1 MQLNIYKEV
10 QMNKGK
16 FIIVEGPDFCGKTTQ
31 INLLDES
38 ELRNYTYFLITR
50 EPGSF
55 LPNSHNECE
64 EIRKYV
70 LSNNLSA
77 YEEAQFFSDSRYIH
91 TLEIIELLNRG
102 FNILSD
108 RYIISSLAYQ
118 GYAQGLGADTIFE
131 LNDKTLELLDE
142 NDITIE
148 CIKFTIDKE
157 EWKRRK
163 SERLS
168 IEDADAIEQKDIH
181 DDILEFFTND
191 SIFNDYTCGL
201 NINIHEIDATSDVD
215 SIFKKFYSVITEIIN
230 Y

>member
-1 MQLNIYKEV
+1 
-10 QMNKGK
+10 MNKGK

-31 INLLDES
+31 IDLLDES
-38 ELRNYTYFLITR
+38 ELGDYTYFLTTR

-55 LPNSHNECE
+55 LPDSHNECE

-131 LNDKTLELLDE
+131 LNDETLELLDE

-191 SIFNDYTCGL
+191 NIFNDYTCGL

-215 SIFKKFYSVITEIIN
+215 PIFKKFYSVITEIIN